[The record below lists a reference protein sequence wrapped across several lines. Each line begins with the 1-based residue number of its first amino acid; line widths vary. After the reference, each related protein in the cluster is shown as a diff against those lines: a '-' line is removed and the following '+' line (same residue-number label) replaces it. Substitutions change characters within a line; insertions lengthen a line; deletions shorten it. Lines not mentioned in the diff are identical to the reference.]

1 MKEVTNYLTKYL
13 KTTNPVVMTQA
24 AAPRKHQ
31 LHEKLR
37 RLGVMTLVF
46 VVMDVNLRNVVGK
59 IHKKLKLNTMN
70 KLWLL

>member
-1 MKEVTNYLTKYL
+1 MTNYPTKYL
-13 KTTNPVVMTQA
+13 KTTNPVVVTQA
-24 AAPRKHQ
+24 AAPRKLQ

-59 IHKKLKLNTMN
+59 MHKKLKLNTMN
-70 KLWLL
+70 KLWSL

>member
-1 MKEVTNYLTKYL
+1 LKKVTNYLTKYL
-13 KTTNPVVMTQA
+13 KTTNPVVATQA
-24 AAPRKHQ
+24 VVPRKLQSHV
-31 LHEKLR
+31 KLR

-46 VVMDVNLRNVVGK
+46 VVIGGNLRNVVGK

>member
-1 MKEVTNYLTKYL
+1 VKEVTNYPAKYL
-13 KTTNPVVMTQA
+13 KTTNPVVATQA
-24 AAPRKHQ
+24 AAPRKLQSHA
-31 LHEKLR
+31 KLR

-46 VVMDVNLRNVVGK
+46 VVMGVNLRNVVGK

>member
-1 MKEVTNYLTKYL
+1 
-13 KTTNPVVMTQA
+13 MTQA